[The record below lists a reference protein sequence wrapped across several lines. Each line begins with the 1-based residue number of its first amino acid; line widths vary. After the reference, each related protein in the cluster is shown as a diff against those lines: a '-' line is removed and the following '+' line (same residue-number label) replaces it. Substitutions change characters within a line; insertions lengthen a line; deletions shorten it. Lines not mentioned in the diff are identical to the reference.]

1 MPLIDDSLQS
11 TTIKELLE
19 ETTGSGS
26 GSGMPILMQRSIA
39 QQVKKIKYFITN
51 AQAYK

>member
-1 MPLIDDSLQS
+1 MPLIDDSQQS
-11 TTIKELLE
+11 TTIKELIE

-39 QQVKKIKYFITN
+39 QQITIVRRVG
-51 AQAYK
+51 QGR